1 MSIYKL
7 RSALY
12 TMRTTSYN
20 AQLMD
25 QSMKLSKSQAAL
37 PFPVVLALRK
47 LGSDVALA
55 RKMRSMT
62 QAVMA
67 ERAMVSR
74 NTLARVEKGDA
85 GVSLGTYA
93 SVLFVLGMADRL
105 GDLLAND
112 AVTQEGL
119 ERIIPKRA
127 RARRD
132 VAGSG
137 HDPA

>member
-1 MSIYKL
+1 MG
-7 RSALY
+7 
-12 TMRTTSYN
+12 
-20 AQLMD
+20 QE
-25 QSMKLSKSQAAL
+25 MKSSKSHAAL
-37 PFPVVLALRK
+37 PFPAVLALRK

-55 RKMRSMT
+55 RKMRNMT
-62 QAVMA
+62 QTVMA

-93 SVLFVLGMADRL
+93 SVLFVLGLANRL
-105 GDLLAND
+105 ADLLAND

-119 ERIIPKRA
+119 ERITPKRA

-132 VAGSG
+132 ASGSG
-137 HDPA
+137 HGPA